1 MKFREEIVRLD
12 VGAVRTRGI
21 RGAALQDFLVAEL
34 FFEYLEE
41 RNQKAAA
48 RFLADL
54 SCSQAPFAQIVSGLR
69 RKGRVPSPSDKGK
82 PWKSPQAVGLHE
94 QHVAASCPLPLTVDP
109 QAREAMARAY
119 AKDSAASGLALSA
132 FEGVLDDLI
141 GDIEPTFKTF
151 LRDVEAIQKVAGG
164 GRKLDQEAERELRAE
179 RRHTAEQLGKL
190 AGGQFIIHPV
200 ALDKRPLL
208 QVSPEIERAVSPE
221 RARVAERVAK
231 KVQNVNVVT
240 GLWAKSTTEAQTL
253 LVCGKSG
260 DARTAFTE
268 ALKALG
274 VSYRVS
280 QATEQQVRQASA
292 AGRAGLLAQARDRL
306 RPSEASQKDSA
317 DRKAREL
324 RATPKLHPMSSG
336 GGANEIAE
344 AVLLARAGLQKLNLY
359 ERTKNATL
367 EASTIQGM
375 KEMQSGSGRYWIY
388 LFANLERKD
397 DDRVTLQ
404 VWLYRGSSP
413 PRPTDMPSPMARKFW
428 TLILDAYRN

>member
-12 VGAVRTRGI
+12 VGAVRNRGL
-21 RGAALQDFLVAEL
+21 RGAALQEFLVAEL

-54 SCSQAPFAQIVSGLR
+54 SCSQAPYAQLLSGLR
-69 RKGRVPSPSDKGK
+69 RKGKAPKPADKGK
-82 PWKSPQAVGLHE
+82 AWKNAEAVGLYE
-94 QHVAASCPLPLTVDP
+94 MHVAPNCPFPLAVDP
-109 QAREAMARAY
+109 QAREALTRAY
-119 AKDSAASGLALSA
+119 TKDPSASGVTLTA
-132 FEGVLDDLI
+132 FEGVLDDVL

-208 QVSPEIERAVSPE
+208 QVSPEIERAVSAE
-221 RARVAERVAK
+221 RARVAERVVK
-231 KVQNVNVVT
+231 KVQGVNVVT

-260 DARTAFTE
+260 DAQSPFTE

-274 VSYRVS
+274 VNYRVS
-280 QATEQQVRQASA
+280 AANEQQVRQASA

-306 RPSEASQKDSA
+306 RPSEASQQASA
-317 DRKAREL
+317 DRKARSE
-324 RATPKLHPMSSG
+324 RSRPKLHLLSGSG
-336 GGANEIAE
+336 GAKDVVEAMQQARGA
-344 AVLLARAGLQKLNLY
+344 LQKHNLN
-359 ERTKNATL
+359 ERLKNATL
-367 EASTIQGM
+367 QQNNVKLLKALQNGN
-375 KEMQSGSGRYWIY
+375 GRYWIY
-388 LFANLERKD
+388 LWANLERQD
-397 DDRVTLQ
+397 SDPLTLQ
-404 VWLYRGSSP
+404 VWFYRGSSAP
-413 PRPTDMPSPMARKFW
+413 PPDTLPLGKVGKTWA
-428 TLILDAYRN
+428 LILDAVRG